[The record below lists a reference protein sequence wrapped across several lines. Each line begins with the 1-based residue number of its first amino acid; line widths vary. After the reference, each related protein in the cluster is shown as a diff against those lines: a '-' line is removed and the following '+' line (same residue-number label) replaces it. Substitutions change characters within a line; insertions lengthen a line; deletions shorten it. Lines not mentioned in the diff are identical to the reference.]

1 MESGQNNGLIR
12 NINTSSTLSIFS
24 SDGDMYND
32 YDNYNEYSLK
42 GIQESSPMSVIFFS
56 DSNVEALQKTIR
68 FEVYKTKQK
77 VISEQ
82 SPNELYTVMRS
93 IYLQNANSR
102 SSTNKFMEHLQLLNK
117 LVVDYCIQNVLDQLV
132 QYEGYLLK
140 ITNLPQP
147 MTRPQYSPNKNTT
160 YDISNNDMGGNQ

>member
-1 MESGQNNGLIR
+1 MEGGQNNGLIR
-12 NINTSSTLSIFS
+12 NVNTPSTLSIFS
-24 SDGDMYND
+24 SDGDIYNE

-102 SSTNKFMEHLQLLNK
+102 SSTNKFMENLQLLNK
-117 LVVDYCIQNVLDQLV
+117 MVVEYCVTNVLDQLE
-132 QYEGYLLK
+132 QYDNYMLK
-140 ITNLPQP
+140 ISNLPPP
-147 MTRPQYSPNKNTT
+147 MPRPQYSPNKNTT
-160 YDISNNDMGGNQ
+160 YDTSNNDMGRN

>member
-1 MESGQNNGLIR
+1 MEQGQNNGLIR
-12 NINTSSTLSIFS
+12 NVNTPSTLSIFS
-24 SDGDMYND
+24 IDGDIYSD

-68 FEVYKTKQK
+68 FEVYKTKRK

-93 IYLQNANSR
+93 IYLQHANSR
-102 SSTNKFMEHLQLLNK
+102 SSTNKFMDNLQKLNQM
-117 LVVDYCIQNVLDQLV
+117 VVDYCVKNVSDQLA
-132 QYEGYLLK
+132 QYTNYIIK
-140 ITNLPQP
+140 ISNLPP
-147 MTRPQYSPNKNTT
+147 LMKRPQYSPNKNTT
-160 YDISNNDMGGNQ
+160 VDSSNILGGN

>member
-1 MESGQNNGLIR
+1 MEGGQNNGLIR
-12 NINTSSTLSIFS
+12 NINTPSTLSIFS
-24 SDGDMYND
+24 SDGDIYSE

-68 FEVYKTKQK
+68 FEIYKTKQK

-93 IYLQNANSR
+93 VYLQNANSR
-102 SSTNKFMEHLQLLNK
+102 SSTNKFMKNLQILNK
-117 LVVDYCIQNVLDQLV
+117 MVVDYCVQNVSDQLE
-132 QYEGYLLK
+132 QYTNYMLK
-140 ITNLPQP
+140 ISNLPSL
-147 MTRPQYSPNKNTT
+147 MERPEYSPNKNTT
-160 YDISNNDMGGNQ
+160 VDSSNLLGGN

>member
-1 MESGQNNGLIR
+1 MEGGQNNGLIR
-12 NINTSSTLSIFS
+12 NINTPSTLSIFS
-24 SDGDMYND
+24 SDGDIYSE

-42 GIQESSPMSVIFFS
+42 GIQESSPMSIIFFS

-68 FEVYKTKQK
+68 FEIYKAKQK

-102 SSTNKFMEHLQLLNK
+102 SSTNKFMENLQRLNQM
-117 LVVDYCIQNVLDQLV
+117 VVDYCVQNVSDQLE
-132 QYEGYLLK
+132 QYTNYMLK
-140 ITNLPQP
+140 ISNLPSL
-147 MTRPQYSPNKNTT
+147 MERPEYSPNKNTT
-160 YDISNNDMGGNQ
+160 VDSSNLLGRN